1 MTTVWPIN
9 SDQDGEPVAAAAL
22 SILLFAGILTLWV
35 PYRWAVS
42 LFQTGAFALAIA
54 WAVRFALRPCT
65 VKGSL
70 LLIPLSG
77 ALLWG
82 MAQLTFGETVY
93 RWETWTAL
101 LKWGTNLILFF
112 LALQVFPETGPRR
125 RFLRVVLY
133 FGAALSVVATVQMHS
148 SEGRVFWLFP
158 TGYKDFVLGPFVYRN
173 QFAGFIELVMPLA
186 VVGALED
193 RRRMLACAAIV
204 AVLNASVIASASRAG
219 TFLVSAEIILILIL
233 ALRRNTTRGSNWA
246 LLWACWSLL
255 LLLAPLWLARARYGA
270 DFFCRTPTLCAASFC
285 NPPWP

>member
-125 RFLRVVLY
+125 RFLRVV
-133 FGAALSVVATVQMHS
+133 
-148 SEGRVFWLFP
+148 
-158 TGYKDFVLGPFVYRN
+158 
-173 QFAGFIELVMPLA
+173 
-186 VVGALED
+186 
-193 RRRMLACAAIV
+193 
-204 AVLNASVIASASRAG
+204 ASVIASASRAG
-219 TFLVSAEIILILIL
+219 TFMVSAEIILILIL